1 MCIGIHTHGTG
12 VRMVW
17 VSIRRGRWIDMRVER
32 KSVGMEQGGWYYG
45 MSCNLCPGSL
55 LLFSLGA
62 EEEDENSSLKSGL
75 GELLCWLSYFL
86 QKAEMG
92 LWSCSL
98 FVLFCVS
105 GAFIREVHLATISD
119 VGGHKGSQRH
129 LLMEEDDSSINGT
142 GMLSTGNNLSC
153 YVDAIKFVSCCF
165 PETADPDEG
174 TKSLDWSYMA
184 AGLGT
189 ALTISLLIVMTVKFR
204 LFHRFLASYR
214 HSLLQEADG
223 VSQYG
228 QDELPYPHSVM
239 GRIREGSGGDPRG
252 LDDDDDGFIEDNYI
266 QASEKHRAEREREEE
281 EEEEG
286 IEDSDDD
293 LQFTI
298 A

>member
-1 MCIGIHTHGTG
+1 M
-12 VRMVW
+12 
-17 VSIRRGRWIDMRVER
+17 
-32 KSVGMEQGGWYYG
+32 
-45 MSCNLCPGSL
+45 
-55 LLFSLGA
+55 
-62 EEEDENSSLKSGL
+62 
-75 GELLCWLSYFL
+75 
-86 QKAEMG
+86 
-92 LWSCSL
+92 
-98 FVLFCVS
+98 
-105 GAFIREVHLATISD
+105 
-119 VGGHKGSQRH
+119 
-129 LLMEEDDSSINGT
+129 
-142 GMLSTGNNLSC
+142 
-153 YVDAIKFVSCCF
+153 F
-165 PETADPDEG
+165 PETANPDEG

-266 QASEKHRAEREREEE
+266 QASEKHRAERQRE